1 VPAQRVPA
9 TPIRVE
15 ESKMKALIAACLLAG
30 LSAPCSDACA
40 GQPPLFHDSAAL
52 APGDFD
58 VRVAG
63 AAHRSD
69 GSWVTFG
76 SRTDAQLAES
86 LYLIARDAAGAR
98 LAVHALPSSAGH
110 QQIAQSLIALD
121 GGDVVA
127 ASLEFDDFAG
137 PYRLF
142 LTRLDGSLNP
152 VWNVRLNLPQASF
165 ESARLKAPES
175 AGGPIRVLGEVQ
187 YAIDGGFGNGDGL
200 LATVDPGDGSVLSAR
215 TIGTADQERT
225 VDWQRAGDGS
235 EVVLLETAR
244 RTSPVSLE
252 SGDALV
258 RIDASGTIVASRLIG
273 HPASAGIRA
282 RALNLLP
289 HPDGGW
295 VIAGR
300 RTAFGPNFFYLQR
313 VGADLAPAPTRTL
326 VPFFNAI
333 ASAAH
338 EGSVWLYGEANGEA
352 MQTGTVLMR
361 LDADLTLRS
370 QRRYA
375 TDNASFPSGALAL
388 DGDRALL
395 ALGGNRSGD
404 QILVFET
411 AHLVDLEADGAGL
424 VCDEAAYAGFATAT
438 DVPGE
443 IAGWT
448 PVLAARPDLAANPLP
463 SLAEPLSA
471 VAVGLCLIGEDAIF
485 DDGFEAPLR

>member
-1 VPAQRVPA
+1 
-9 TPIRVE
+9 
-15 ESKMKALIAACLLAG
+15 MKALIATCLLAG

-63 AAHRSD
+63 AVHRSD

-76 SRTDAQLAES
+76 SRTDAQLTES

-200 LATVDPGDGSVLSAR
+200 LATVDPADGSVLSAR

-258 RIDASGTIVASRLIG
+258 RIDASGTIVASHLIG

-404 QILVFET
+404 EVFVFET

-424 VCDEAAYAGFATAT
+424 VCDESAYAGFATAT
-438 DVPGE
+438 DVPVE

-471 VAVGLCLIGEDAIF
+471 ASVGLCLIAEDAIF

>member
-1 VPAQRVPA
+1 
-9 TPIRVE
+9 
-15 ESKMKALIAACLLAG
+15 MKRLIVACLLAG
-30 LSAPCSDACA
+30 LSVPHAEARA
-40 GQPPLFHDSAAL
+40 GQPPLFHDSAML

-63 AAHRSD
+63 AVQRGD
-69 GSWVTFG
+69 GSSVTFG
-76 SRTDAQLAES
+76 SRTDAKLTES
-86 LYLIARDAAGAR
+86 LYLIARDAGGKR
-98 LAVHALPSSAGH
+98 LAAHALPSNAGH

-142 LTRLDGSLNP
+142 LTRLDAGLNP
-152 VWNVRLNLPQASF
+152 VWNMRLNLPQASF
-165 ESARLKAPES
+165 ASARLKAPETG
-175 AGGPIRVLGEVQ
+175 GGPLRVLGEVQ
-187 YAIDGGFGNGDGL
+187 YAIEGGFGNGDGL
-200 LATVDPGDGSVLSAR
+200 LATVDPADGSVLSAR
-215 TIGTADQERT
+215 TIGTAEQERT
-225 VDWQRAGDGS
+225 VDWQRAEDGS

-258 RIDASGTIVASRLIG
+258 RIGASGQILASRAIG

-282 RALNLLP
+282 RALDLLP

-313 VGADLAPAPTRTL
+313 VAADFAPAPQRTL
-326 VPFFNAI
+326 IPFFNVI

-338 EGSVWLYGEANGEA
+338 GGSFWLYGEANGEA
-352 MQTGTVLMR
+352 MHTGTVLMR
-361 LDADLTLRS
+361 LDADLALRS

-375 TDNASFPSGALAL
+375 TDNIGFPTGALAL
-388 DGDRALL
+388 AGDRALL
-395 ALGGNRSGD
+395 ALGANRSGD
-404 QILVFET
+404 QVFVFET
-411 AHLVDLEADGAGL
+411 AHRVDLDAGGAGL
-424 VCDEAAYAGFATAT
+424 VCDESAYAGFSTAT

-448 PVLAARPDLAANPLP
+448 PVLAALPDLAANPLP

-471 VAVGLCLIGEDAIF
+471 AGVGLCLLAEDAVF
-485 DDGFEAPLR
+485 ADGFELPLH

>member
-1 VPAQRVPA
+1 
-9 TPIRVE
+9 
-15 ESKMKALIAACLLAG
+15 MKPLIAACLLAG
-30 LSAPCSDACA
+30 LSAPCSDVLA

-58 VRVAG
+58 VRVVG
-63 AAHRSD
+63 AVRRGD

-76 SRTDAQLAES
+76 SRTDEQLTES
-86 LYLIARDAAGAR
+86 LYLIARDAVGAR
-98 LAVHALPSSAGH
+98 LAVHALPSNAGH

-142 LTRLDGSLNP
+142 LTRLDGGLNP

-165 ESARLKAPES
+165 ASARLKAPEV

-200 LATVDPGDGSVLSAR
+200 LATVDPADGSVLSAR
-215 TIGTADQERT
+215 SIGTADQERT
-225 VDWQRAGDGS
+225 VDWRRAEDGS
-235 EVVLLETAR
+235 EIVLLETAR

-258 RIDASGTIVASRLIG
+258 RIDTSGKIVASRLIG
-273 HPASAGIRA
+273 HPASAGVRA
-282 RALNLLP
+282 RALDLLP

-295 VIAGR
+295 VITGR

-313 VGADLAPAPTRTL
+313 IAADFAPAPQRTL

-338 EGSVWLYGEANGEA
+338 GDSFWLYGEANGEA

-375 TDNASFPSGALAL
+375 TDNIGFPSGAFAV

-395 ALGGNRSGD
+395 ALGGNRSGEEVF
-404 QILVFET
+404 VFET
-411 AHLVDLEADGAGL
+411 AHLVDLGAAGAGL
-424 VCDEAAYAGFATAT
+424 VCDESTYAGFQTAT

-448 PVLAARPDLAANPLP
+448 PVLAALTELAANPLQ

-471 VAVGLCLIGEDAIF
+471 ATVGLCLIAADAIF
-485 DDGFEAPLR
+485 HDGFEPLPR